1 MEWLDLTDNFTKDE
15 RYYKNLYLEKCEVAL
30 ESIECSI
37 FVPVEDEAVLCEIF
51 VNYNNKMYGV
61 SYAPL
66 QRAREQREV
75 MMKELEGEAE
85 KNGLSI
91 SEEFIESF
99 SKKYELDV
107 ENAFFESD
115 GEENV

>member
-1 MEWLDLTDNFTKDE
+1 MEWLDLTDNFTKEE

-37 FVPVEDEAVLCEIF
+37 FIPVADKSVLCEIF

-66 QRAREQREV
+66 ERAREQREV
-75 MMKELEGEAE
+75 MMRELEEEAE
-85 KNGLSI
+85 KNGLSV
-91 SEEFIESF
+91 SVEFIESF

-107 ENAFFESD
+107 ENAFFDS
-115 GEENV
+115 GEEDV

>member
-30 ESIECSI
+30 DSIECSI
-37 FVPVEDEAVLCEIF
+37 FVPVKDESALCEIF

-66 QRAREQREV
+66 QSAREQRKV
-75 MMKELEGEAE
+75 MMKELEEEAE

-91 SEEFIESF
+91 SPEFVESF

-107 ENAFFESD
+107 ENAFFESNGD
-115 GEENV
+115 EDV